1 VLAARAE
8 VLEAQAELSR
18 VMTAIYSPASPLSL
32 EIPVEHCEADAYQVD
47 DSVLIDFPERDYSS
61 APMAVWDSARV
72 IGWADNTRPCDQ
84 AAIYALLDGRRL
96 MYISPLSNTGGIP
109 RWRRLIEISDAAARG
124 ELTVE
129 YSYRAGGLPDGEWI
143 STDIPN
149 YYNPWYPNAT
159 EYRLLTPLDGIQTFM
174 VSIFDANHFMALENG
189 ALDDK
194 PDDLV
199 YANLF
204 PYACIV
210 LDREYEAN
218 EDRLLHVNY
227 KLKIYNADKSIN
239 IGFEN
244 KPDDAYLTLKTT
256 ARVHPAYIPYGSLG
270 SKVIGPPL
278 DIHK

>member
-1 VLAARAE
+1 
-8 VLEAQAELSR
+8 
-18 VMTAIYSPASPLSL
+18 MIYSPLS
-32 EIPVEHCEADAYQVD
+32 
-47 DSVLIDFPERDYSS
+47 
-61 APMAVWDSARV
+61 
-72 IGWADNTRPCDQ
+72 T
-84 AAIYALLDGRRL
+84 
-96 MYISPLSNTGGIP
+96 TGGIP

-129 YSYRAGGLPDGEWI
+129 YLYRESTLPDAEWI
-143 STDIPN
+143 SINVPN
-149 YYNPWYPNAT
+149 YHRPYWPNAT
-159 EYRLLTPLDGIQTFM
+159 EYRLSDFGPTPTEQRPPPGLRHLLI
-174 VSIFDANHFMALENG
+174 SIFDANHFMATENG

-204 PYACIV
+204 PYACIIF
-210 LDREYEAN
+210 DREYEAN

-244 KPDDAYLTLKTT
+244 KPDVSLALKTT
-256 ARVHPAYIPYGSLG
+256 ARVHPAYIPWHENSE
-270 SKVIGPPL
+270 VIGPPL